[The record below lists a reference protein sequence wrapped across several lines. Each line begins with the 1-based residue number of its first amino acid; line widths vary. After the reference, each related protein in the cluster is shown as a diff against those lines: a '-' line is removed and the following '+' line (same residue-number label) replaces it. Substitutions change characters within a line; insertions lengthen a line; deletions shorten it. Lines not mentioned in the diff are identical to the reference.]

1 MKSDIGVRRSSTARQ
16 PVKKPYVA
24 PRLTRYGRFTEIVQG
39 VNGTKA
45 EPGGPKAGRRSRA

>member
-1 MKSDIGVRRSSTARQ
+1 MTSEVGVRRSGTARQ
-16 PVKKPYVA
+16 PAKKPYVT

-45 EPGGPKAGRRSRA
+45 EPGGPRAGRRSRA